1 MSTSRPATIMA
12 GIPQTNMSLYRR
24 IRFLVGDP
32 VAIIEIPR
40 EGGTRKSTL
49 IIRDIEMDRAKKHA
63 RADEVIC
70 PTDTAPASGLSGD
83 RETATAQSVTEF
95 LKRNKVSKVVADRT
109 LPLIFASIIRQAGI
123 EVECDVEMGVLSRR
137 SKDEQEIE
145 MLRQAQHATEEAME
159 MACRTI
165 ARARPGKGGLL
176 SHDGATLTAERV
188 RSMIS
193 TFLMERGYF
202 NPPSIVACGSQGGDC
217 HDHGHGEL
225 FADQAIIVDIFP
237 RNQSTLYNGDCT
249 RTVVNGTPSAELV
262 RMHKAVVEAKAAAIA
277 ATRAGRTGEDVHRA
291 TMDSLKKHGFERGL
305 PKADSPETYT
315 SMQHGTG
322 HGVGL
327 DVHEPPLLDMG
338 APVLVAGDAL
348 TIEPGLYS
356 RAYGG
361 VRVED
366 MVIVTRDGCIN
377 LNTLPEGLDWK

>member
-1 MSTSRPATIMA
+1 
-12 GIPQTNMSLYRR
+12 
-24 IRFLVGDP
+24 
-32 VAIIEIPR
+32 
-40 EGGTRKSTL
+40 
-49 IIRDIEMDRAKKHA
+49 
-63 RADEVIC
+63 
-70 PTDTAPASGLSGD
+70 
-83 RETATAQSVTEF
+83 
-95 LKRNKVSKVVADRT
+95 
-109 LPLIFASIIRQAGI
+109 
-123 EVECDVEMGVLSRR
+123 
-137 SKDEQEIE
+137 
-145 MLRQAQHATEEAME
+145 MLREAQRVTEEAME

-165 ARARPGKGGLL
+165 ARAKAGRGGLL
-176 SHDGATLTAERV
+176 SHDGAALTSERV

-225 FADQAIIVDIFP
+225 FADRAIIVDIFP
-237 RNQSTLYNGDCT
+237 RNQTTLYNGDCT
-249 RTVVNGTPSAELV
+249 RTVVNGTPSAELL
-262 RMHKAVVEAKAAAIA
+262 RMHGAVVEAKAAAIA
-277 ATRAGRTGEDVHRA
+277 ATKAGRTGEDVHRA
-291 TMDSLKKHGFERGL
+291 TMEALGKHGFERGL

-338 APVLVAGDAL
+338 GPVLVAGDAL

-366 MVIVTRDGCIN
+366 MVVVTRDGCIN
-377 LNTLPEGLDWK
+377 LNSLPEGLDWK